1 MMGEGRHFRVPRRV
15 QDQDAQILPLINIV
29 FLLLIFFMIAG
40 HMSATGPFE
49 IDPVQSASAGLPQPE
64 NLTVHMAA
72 DGRLALDGVELDL
85 EDLEAAVRARHE
97 ADTGLRVRLQAD
109 GRAEAM
115 QVVMVMERLRA
126 AGTERL
132 ELLTLPE
139 R

>member
-1 MMGEGRHFRVPRRV
+1 MMGEGRHFRVPRRG
-15 QDQDAQILPLINIV
+15 QDEDARVLPLINIV

-49 IDPVQSASAGLPQPE
+49 IDPVESAAAGMPQPE

-72 DGRLALDGVELDL
+72 DGRLALDGAELGLGDL
-85 EDLEAAVRARHE
+85 ETAVRARHA
-97 ADTGLRVRLQAD
+97 ADTELRVRLQAD
-109 GRAEAM
+109 GRTEAM
-115 QVVMVMERLRA
+115 QVVAVMERLRA